1 MGYLNKCQGAVVA
14 AATMFFSASPVLAH
28 HSEAGFDTDR
38 VVAFVGTVIEYS
50 WRNPHVYIDVEDP
63 NSLNGEMIWEIETG
77 ATPIMRRSGWAPNSL
92 TAGDVISI
100 RAHPE
105 RGTDRNYALFVS
117 LEKENGDILSQT
129 SGDPQVIAVATT
141 LEGTWKGFGPSLEP
155 FRRAFN
161 QIPLTEIG
169 LDAKEAYNFYEDAP
183 AAMCV
188 APSSPHII
196 STGLY
201 VTEIELMEDRVVFH
215 NEFFDAERIVY
226 MDGRGHATE
235 QERSTQGHS
244 IGWWEDDVLVV
255 DTTHFSDHRIG
266 NGTGVPSGPQ
276 KHLIERYQLSE
287 DRTRLVIEVTLTDP
301 EYLSEPFAGTLEW
314 RYTPEFELF
323 RYDCDFEVSR
333 RFRLD

>member
-1 MGYLNKCQGAVVA
+1 MRYLNKLQVVVVA
-14 AATMFFSASPVLAH
+14 ATVFFLVFPVLAH
-28 HSEAGFDTDR
+28 HSEAGFDTDK
-38 VVAFVGTVIEYS
+38 VVAFVGTVVEYS
-50 WRNPHVYIDVEDP
+50 WRNPHVYIDVEKID
-63 NSLNGEMIWEIETG
+63 SLNGRTVWEIETG
-77 ATPIMRRSGWAPNSL
+77 ATPIMRRSGWSPESL
-92 TAGDVISI
+92 VAGDVVSI

-105 RGTDRNYALFVS
+105 RDTRRNYALLIS
-117 LEKENGDILSQT
+117 LEKENGDTLSQT
-129 SGDPQVIAVATT
+129 SGNPQFDVEATSF
-141 LEGTWKGFGPSLEP
+141 EGIWKGFGPSLEP

-161 QIPLTEIG
+161 QIPLTKLG
-169 LDAKEAYNFYEDAP
+169 LEAKEAYNFYEDAP
-183 AAMCV
+183 AAACV

-201 VTEIELMEDRVVFH
+201 ITQIELMEGRVIFH

-226 MDGRGHATE
+226 MDGRGHPAE

-244 IGWWEDDVLVV
+244 IGWWEGNVLVV

-266 NGTGVPSGPQ
+266 NGVGVPSGPQ
-276 KHLIERYQLSE
+276 KHLVERYRLSE
-287 DRTRLVIEVTLTDP
+287 DRKKLMIEVTLTDP
-301 EYLSEPFAGTLEW
+301 EYLLEPFTGSLEW

>member
-1 MGYLNKCQGAVVA
+1 MGYLNNWQGAVVA
-14 AATMFFSASPVLAH
+14 VPMFFSASPTLAH
-28 HSEAGFDTDR
+28 HSEAGYDTDR
-38 VVAFVGTVIEYS
+38 VVAFVGTVVEYS

-63 NSLNGEMIWEIETG
+63 SSLNRQIIWEIETG
-77 ATPIMRRSGWAPNSL
+77 ATPIMRRSGWGPNSL
-92 TAGDVISI
+92 MAGDVVSI

-105 RGTDRNYALFVS
+105 RNTDRNYALLIS

-129 SGDPQVIAVATT
+129 SGDPKVIAAAIS
-141 LEGTWKGFGPSLEP
+141 LEGIWKGFGPSLEP

-161 QIPLTEIG
+161 QIPLTKLG
-169 LDAKEAYNFYEDAP
+169 LEAKEAYNFYEDAP

-201 VTEIELMEDRVVFH
+201 VTEIKLMKDRVIFH

-226 MDGRGHATE
+226 MDGRGHPAE

-244 IGWWEDDVLVV
+244 IGWWEGDILVV

-266 NGTGVPSGPQ
+266 NGTGVPSGSQ

-287 DRTRLVIEVTLTDP
+287 DKTRLMIRVTLTDP
-301 EYLSEPFAGTLEW
+301 EYLSEPFTGTLEW

>member
-1 MGYLNKCQGAVVA
+1 MGYLNKCQGAVVT
-14 AATMFFSASPVLAH
+14 ATMFFSASPVLAH

-77 ATPIMRRSGWAPNSL
+77 ATPIMRRSGWGPNSL

-105 RGTDRNYALFVS
+105 RGTDRNYALLVS

>member
-1 MGYLNKCQGAVVA
+1 MMQIRALLITLMCSVTVQ
-14 AATMFFSASPVLAH
+14 AH
-28 HSEAGFDTDR
+28 HSRAMFDLDITLR
-38 VVAFVGTVIEYS
+38 LEGKISKAT
-50 WRNPHVYIDVEDP
+50 WRNPHVYIDVENID
-63 NSLNGEMIWEIETG
+63 SLNGRTVWEIETG
-77 ATPIMRRSGWAPNSL
+77 ATPIMRRSGWAPESL
-92 TAGDVISI
+92 VAGDVVFI

-105 RGTDRNYALFVS
+105 RDTKRNYALLIS
-117 LEKENGDILSQT
+117 LEKENGNTFSQT
-129 SGDPQVIAVATT
+129 SGNPQVDVAATSF
-141 LEGTWKGFGPSLEP
+141 EGNWKGFGPSLEP

-161 QIPLTEIG
+161 QIPLTKIG
-169 LDAKEAYNFYEDAP
+169 LEAKEAYNFYEDAP

-201 VTEIELMEDRVVFH
+201 VTQIELMEDRVVFH

-226 MDGRGHATE
+226 MDGRDHPVE

-244 IGWWEDDVLVV
+244 IGWWEGNVLVV

-276 KHLIERYQLSE
+276 KHLVEKYQLSE
-287 DRTRLVIEVTLTDP
+287 DRAKLMIEVTLTDP
-301 EYLSEPFAGTLEW
+301 EYLLEPFAGSLEW